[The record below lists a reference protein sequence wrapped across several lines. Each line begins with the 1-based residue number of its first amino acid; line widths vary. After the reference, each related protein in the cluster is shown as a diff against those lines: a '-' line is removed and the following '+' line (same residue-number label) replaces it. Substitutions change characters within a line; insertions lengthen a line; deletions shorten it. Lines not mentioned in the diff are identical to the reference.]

1 MITIQCVGRPR
12 WVQYQ
17 VVLGAGLW
25 ISDNLQHTWFTSWR
39 RWCTSPIT
47 ALIMLLQEE
56 LQISH
61 GAREKELNKQ
71 RAVDRARV
79 RDPSNRQ
86 KIVSLFGILDW
97 FLDVLGFPQLYSWS
111 LSTTAYCDVMVNYDQ
126 CRLYLI
132 SWSHLSCSC
141 VIHSTC
147 TTLGV
152 A

>member
-1 MITIQCVGRPR
+1 
-12 WVQYQ
+12 
-17 VVLGAGLW
+17 
-25 ISDNLQHTWFTSWR
+25 
-39 RWCTSPIT
+39 
-47 ALIMLLQEE
+47 MLLQEE

-111 LSTTAYCDVMVNYDQ
+111 LSTTAYWMSWWIM
-126 CRLYLI
+126 I
-132 SWSHLSCSC
+132 SVDYTSLAGHISA
-141 VIHSTC
+141 V
-147 TTLGV
+147 V
-152 A
+152 V